1 MAESHSR
8 TRPSRRK
15 PSRLQSRAPSSLQ
28 INRALEW
35 NVAIPLLSPLASSPP
50 PLPLPPQKEDPP
62 QQQRPTEKVVFKK
75 WQHPAAPFCYDHIEA
90 HALYQDVLFG
100 NQTLGPFFQHH
111 KNTTFVN
118 PLFKGQRVTPL
129 AGNQVEVF
137 DKEKGSGV
145 YTIDLK
151 LFMVVRFKFLLF
163 KSASVKPKIRCALH
177 VPLKSRNATT
187 TISPDAAF
195 QPTECGWDYGKKWW
209 IH

>member
-75 WQHPAAPFCYDHIEA
+75 WQHPAAPFCYEPPS
-90 HALYQDVLFG
+90 LV
-100 NQTLGPFFQHH
+100 PP
-111 KNTTFVN
+111 FVN
-118 PLFKGQRVTPL
+118 GKMCLFEGYKDMQLTNIYL
-129 AGNQVEVF
+129 A
-137 DKEKGSGV
+137 
-145 YTIDLK
+145 
-151 LFMVVRFKFLLF
+151 
-163 KSASVKPKIRCALH
+163 
-177 VPLKSRNATT
+177 
-187 TISPDAAF
+187 
-195 QPTECGWDYGKKWW
+195 
-209 IH
+209 